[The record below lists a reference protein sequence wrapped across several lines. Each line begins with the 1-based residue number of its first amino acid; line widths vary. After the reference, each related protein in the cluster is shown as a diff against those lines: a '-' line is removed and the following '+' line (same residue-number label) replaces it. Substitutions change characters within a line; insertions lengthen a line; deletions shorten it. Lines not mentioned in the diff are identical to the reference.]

1 MKTRIVICMWL
12 LVAVA
17 TAETGLPAWPDGEPT
32 EEAAE
37 ESVALLPPVD
47 EAGET
52 PAAVELPE
60 IASKT
65 VAESDEAFTALPRE
79 YWNAYFA
86 ERPAAFL
93 IDPQGL
99 LAPADFRERL
109 AFLDYHSGDSRIDLY
124 VYVFAGDQQIPG
136 EVRDEELM
144 ERLFASGRSVAVV
157 YYFHG
162 EPTRSVL
169 KLSPSLAARIPEA
182 ERRRAL
188 ENPVIQA
195 SKEFEPARQFETFL
209 VQMSIRL
216 YWLETLLAE
225 ETGATGTARKVKH
238 PAVRKPARPG
248 VADVIAPW
256 IELLMPRL
264 LPALGM
270 AVGALVLAL
279 TLWWLRRRTRYRF
292 PDLEVE
298 PRLGGAH
305 AAGVGAVISFAS
317 ASEPPASQRDQ
328 IPGYLRRAR

>member
-1 MKTRIVICMWL
+1 
-12 LVAVA
+12 
-17 TAETGLPAWPDGEPT
+17 
-32 EEAAE
+32 
-37 ESVALLPPVD
+37 S
-47 EAGET
+47 
-52 PAAVELPE
+52 ELK
-60 IASKT
+60 I
-65 VAESDEAFTALPRE
+65 
-79 YWNAYFA
+79 
-86 ERPAAFL
+86 
-93 IDPQGL
+93 
-99 LAPADFRERL
+99 
-109 AFLDYHSGDSRIDLY
+109 
-124 VYVFAGDQQIPG
+124 
-136 EVRDEELM
+136 
-144 ERLFASGRSVAVV
+144 
-157 YYFHG
+157 
-162 EPTRSVL
+162 
-169 KLSPSLAARIPEA
+169 SPSLAARIPEA

-225 ETGATGTARKVKH
+225 ETGATGPDRTVKH

-256 IELLMPRL
+256 IELLMPRM
-264 LPALGM
+264 LPALSM

-292 PDLEVE
+292 PDIEVE

-328 IPGYLRRAR
+328 IPGYLRRVR